1 MSAIVFIDQEND
13 IFLDN
18 FKKNY
23 KENYI
28 KNINDRINE
37 FEDIIHDKSFKVML
51 NNVKNLT
58 LFALFNEPILY
69 FDVIKDI
76 NKRKIEIIKINNDTQ
91 KYIIVNS
98 YSSENLKELFY

>member
-1 MSAIVFIDQEND
+1 MSAIVFNDQENE

-28 KNINDRINE
+28 KNINDRIDE

-76 NKRKIEIIKINNDTQ
+76 NKRKIEIIKVMIHKNIFLLISMVL
-91 KYIIVNS
+91 K
-98 YSSENLKELFY
+98 NLKELFY

>member
-1 MSAIVFIDQEND
+1 MSAIVFNDQEND

-28 KNINDRINE
+28 KNINDRIDE

-51 NNVKNLT
+51 NNIKNLT
-58 LFALFNEPILY
+58 LFALFNETILY

-76 NKRKIEIIKINNDTQ
+76 NKRKIKIIKVMTHKNILLLISMVL
-91 KYIIVNS
+91 K
-98 YSSENLKELFY
+98 NLKELFY

>member
-1 MSAIVFIDQEND
+1 MSAIVFNDQEND

-37 FEDIIHDKSFKVML
+37 FEDFIHDKSFKVML
-51 NNVKNLT
+51 NNVK
-58 LFALFNEPILY
+58 I
-69 FDVIKDI
+69 
-76 NKRKIEIIKINNDTQ
+76 
-91 KYIIVNS
+91 
-98 YSSENLKELFY
+98 